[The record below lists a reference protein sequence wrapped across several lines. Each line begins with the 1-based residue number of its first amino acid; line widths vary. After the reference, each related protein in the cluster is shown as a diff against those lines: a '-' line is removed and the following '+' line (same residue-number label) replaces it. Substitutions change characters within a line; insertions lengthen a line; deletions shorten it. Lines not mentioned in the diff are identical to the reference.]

1 MKQAAM
7 LCAALWL
14 ALSLNVFAQD
24 QTVPPKSWAG
34 KWHGTLVN
42 LPLRQGATAVEV
54 TLELGEFPQ
63 ADKSCA
69 MWRTTY
75 SEGGVVR
82 QVKDYKLCRGT
93 GADDLFVD
101 EGDGVKLTARWLGD
115 VLVTPFKYDNL
126 LLIASTRLRGNV
138 LEEEILTV
146 DDKPTGKGVQPLR
159 PRGLQRLELKRIP

>member
-1 MKQAAM
+1 MSQSRFFLVAV
-7 LCAALWL
+7 WF
-14 ALSLNVFAQD
+14 ALSLTVVGQD
-24 QTVPPKSWAG
+24 RTVPPKSWAG
-34 KWHGTLVN
+34 KWRGTLVN
-42 LPLRQGATAVEV
+42 LPLRQSATSVEV
-54 TLELGEFPQ
+54 TMEIGEFPR
-63 ADKSCA
+63 ADNTCA

-126 LLIASTRLRGNV
+126 LLVASTRLRGEV

-159 PRGLQRLELKRIP
+159 PRGLQRLELKRVP